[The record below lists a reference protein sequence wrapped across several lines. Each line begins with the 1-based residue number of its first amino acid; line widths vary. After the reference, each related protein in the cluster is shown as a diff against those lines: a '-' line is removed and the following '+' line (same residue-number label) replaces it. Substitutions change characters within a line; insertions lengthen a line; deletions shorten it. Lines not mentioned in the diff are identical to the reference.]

1 MANGHDHGNTPAAWA
16 GVTIALLGFTVSGVF
31 LTMAQ
36 PLGVIAGLV
45 VVALGGVVSLVMR
58 AMGMGKQEEEVA
70 EVTLPAQQGAA
81 ESAVTADTA
90 GATATTGAA
99 KADEGEKAAAG

>member
-45 VVALGGVVSLVMR
+45 VVALGGVVGAVMR
-58 AMGMGKQEEEVA
+58 SMGMGKQEEEVA
-70 EVTLPAQQGAA
+70 EVTLPAQQSGDEPAA
-81 ESAVTADTA
+81 EQTA
-90 GATATTGAA
+90 AA
-99 KADEGEKAAAG
+99 RADEGEKAAAG

>member
-45 VVALGGVVSLVMR
+45 VVALGGVVGAVMR
-58 AMGMGKQEEEVA
+58 SMGMGKQEEEVA
-70 EVTLPAQQGAA
+70 EVTLPAQQSGAEPA
-81 ESAVTADTA
+81 ADTA
-90 GATATTGAA
+90 AA
-99 KADEGEKAAAG
+99 DADKGEKAAAAG

>member
-45 VVALGGVVSLVMR
+45 VVALGGVVGAVMR
-58 AMGMGKQEEEVA
+58 SMGMGKQEEEVT
-70 EVTLPAQQGAA
+70 EVTLPTQQSGD
-81 ESAVTADTA
+81 ESAADTA
-90 GATATTGAA
+90 AA
-99 KADEGEKAAAG
+99 KADKGEKAAAG